1 MKKKKIDAK
10 GVYYRQLNDEIQQAA
25 REGADSIALE
35 NVNGQRY
42 IGTRLDRPVH
52 IDIYGVPGNDLGAY
66 MNGSTII
73 VHDNGQDA
81 IANTMNDGKIVV
93 HGHAGDVLGYA
104 MRGGKLFIKSNV
116 GYRVGIHMKEY
127 QDKVPVLVAG
137 GTAGSF
143 FGEYMAGG
151 ILILLGL
158 GRKKGEP
165 IAGDY
170 LGTGM
175 HGGVMYIRGEVD
187 KTRIGKEV
195 SVFDLTKEDEAKLKE
210 VLTEYCKDLDLDY
223 KEIMKEKFVK
233 LVPVSHRPY
242 GNMYAHY

>member
-1 MKKKKIDAK
+1 MKKKKINAK
-10 GVYYRQLNDEIQQAA
+10 GVYYKQLNDQIQQAVKA
-25 REGADSIALE
+25 GADEIVLE
-35 NVNGQRY
+35 HVGGQRY
-42 IGTRLDRPVH
+42 IGTRLDRPVK
-52 IDIYGVPGNDLGAY
+52 IDIHGVPGNDLGSY

-73 VHDNGQDA
+73 IHDNGQDQ
-81 IANTMNDGKIVV
+81 IANTMNEGKIVV
-93 HGHAGDVLGYA
+93 HGHAGDALGYA
-104 MRGGKLFIKSNV
+104 MRGGKLFVKGNV
-116 GYRVGIHMKEY
+116 GYRVGIHMKQY
-127 QDKVPVLVAG
+127 QDKLPVLVVG
-137 GTAGSF
+137 GTAGAF

-195 SVFDLTKEDEAKLKE
+195 SVFDLTKDDEAKIKE
-210 VLTEYCKDLDLDY
+210 ILTEYCNDLNMDLR
-223 KEIMKEKFVK
+223 EIMKEKFVK

-242 GNMYAHY
+242 GNMYVHC